1 VWDGWILTV
10 HGMVHRTGSGS
21 SDRGCSG
28 SVWCI
33 RTTERLGAWAL
44 TRGSLDATYSPSL
57 QRSMALQSRVCL
69 PAIEIISEPIIIIDQ
84 SRRRRLMERLIERG
98 RTGMLEMTT
107 VRSASMSRSARSES
121 TRRRPS
127 CATRGTAAAPSND
140 SLTLDDHRRLSIADL
155 CSTDGTFVK
164 LASACCCGGGA
175 WGSGSR
181 VRSPSSTAAVA
192 TVRRLAMR
200 HAAMCD
206 ACACACE
213 PQRSRRCVGDGAVCS
228 SRRLVVASSLAL
240 LLVLLLLGSIFVSR
254 VLSSWSQPTRLEQRQ
269 ERERERDAV
278 VMLLFLRGGLGTRT
292 SMNGWS

>member
-1 VWDGWILTV
+1 
-10 HGMVHRTGSGS
+10 MVHRTGSGS

-164 LASACCCGGGA
+164 LASACCSGGGA

-206 ACACACE
+206 ACACA
-213 PQRSRRCVGDGAVCS
+213 GASAIDDASVMVLS
-228 SRRLVVASSLAL
+228 ARLVVSLLPRRSLCCSCRSCWARCL
-240 LLVLLLLGSIFVSR
+240 SLESCPLGR
-254 VLSSWSQPTRLEQRQ
+254 NPH
-269 ERERERDAV
+269 D
-278 VMLLFLRGGLGTRT
+278 
-292 SMNGWS
+292 